1 MAAIDLHEPRRPV
14 PTKRVRV
21 LAACIYAA
29 AVAALMVGVLPRTDA
44 TFPVLMILLGFPF
57 IFRMV
62 PRNYLY
68 GTRSPRTLWT
78 NEETWYRQNMI
89 TGVVMVGGGVIW
101 LIRLAVA

>member
-1 MAAIDLHEPRRPV
+1 MDAIDIREPRRPV

-29 AVAALMVGVLPRTDA
+29 AAGALLVWVLPRTEA
-44 TFPVLMILLGFPF
+44 TFPVLMILLGLPL

-68 GTRSPRTLWT
+68 GTRSRRTLWT
-78 NEETWYRQNMI
+78 DEETWYRQNMI

-101 LIRLAVA
+101 LIKLAVA

>member
-1 MAAIDLHEPRRPV
+1 MPTDQRIDLHDAAQSRSHE
-14 PTKRVRV
+14 RVRV

-29 AVAALMVGVLPRTDA
+29 AVAALLVGVLPRTEA

-68 GTRSPRTLWT
+68 GTQIAAHALD
-78 NEETWYRQNMI
+78 Q
-89 TGVVMVGGGVIW
+89 
-101 LIRLAVA
+101 